1 MNNSKTAKEIWEDVM
16 NTVPDDNIE
25 LGKYFTYQVKHNL
38 KHLFF
43 TLARYKFA
51 SKMIGSDRE
60 GGVLELGCSEGVG
73 SLMLS
78 QECGQVLGLDFDEES
93 LKWAIE
99 NLSSEQLQFKSGD
112 FLNKKYGDFSAVVSL
127 DVIEHIKPEEED
139 AYIVTVTKNL
149 REDGIAIIGTP
160 NITASQ
166 YASKASEIG
175 HINLYDHKR
184 LKESFSKYFNNVMM
198 FGMNDEMV
206 HTGFLPMAHYLMV
219 VATYKK

>member
-1 MNNSKTAKEIWEDVM
+1 MSDSKTAKEIWEDVM
-16 NTVPDDNIE
+16 NTVPEGNIK

-51 SKMIGSDRE
+51 AKMIGSDRE
-60 GGVLELGCSEGVG
+60 GGVLEMGCSEGIG

-78 QECGQVLGLDFDEES
+78 QECGDVMGLDFDEEAV
-93 LKWAIE
+93 KWAVD
-99 NLSSEQLQFKSGD
+99 NLSSDSLQFKYDD

-127 DVIEHIKPEEED
+127 DVIEHIKPEAED
-139 AYIVTVTKNL
+139 AYIETVTKNL
-149 REDGIAIIGTP
+149 RHDGIAIIGTP

-184 LKESFSKYFNNVMM
+184 LKESFSRHFNNVIM

-219 VATYKK
+219 VATHKK